1 MHIYPNIH
9 PSQTLHA
16 FIPKSVALMDPL
28 VNPQSALTIPSS
40 EDWSRLRPLIKELY
54 HDRRF
59 SMAEVRDHLKSLGY
73 WVNTRMVRARISQW
87 NLQRNNQFHGMVAAL
102 RLLDPDP
109 ASWPVPEPWF
119 VIRGRHVPLHEILRY
134 FRRKGIQN
142 PIHWCR
148 STAVS
153 QEESAVR
160 LLKEGDSPVEGTSEG
175 SSTLAALSSANSVAM
190 SMSPVNIPTPIFT
203 LEQKAAASLTDYCGV
218 YLSQDIHPEPEVH
231 QFTTHGRFGNRMQEG
246 LAQMMRGGPGA
257 FPHFHQ
263 AFDLVQPLL
272 ADCHPM
278 SLAQLLAIVCEL
290 SACNA
295 QEVLTCLLRYSAAMA
310 SSLRTPSPLIQFLVS
325 LTLLPPGLLQ
335 CTAISSLRAALA
347 VFSDKS
353 PHTWHRLYIE
363 ERLCDCLYHG
373 RDRIEGGYRRAQ
385 LLQNQE
391 SFYGPFARNVVWTVT
406 NIADDHL
413 DGGDLDGAESYY
425 RMALERAEQ
434 LSGFPRAKLR
444 YAALEGLGRIEQI
457 RFEITRNDRETCL
470 RHLQEASRYVDE
482 SLNEALIWF
491 EPTSRRVGR
500 VTEQQGYIRNILHRL
515 G

>member
-1 MHIYPNIH
+1 MH
-9 PSQTLHA
+9 T

-28 VNPQSALTIPSS
+28 ANPQSVLTIPSS
-40 EDWSRLRPLIKELY
+40 EDWSRLRPLVKELY
-54 HDRRF
+54 HDRRL

-73 WVNTRMVRARISQW
+73 RVNTRMIRARISQW

-119 VIRGRHVPLHEILRY
+119 VIRGRHVLLHEILRY

-148 STAVS
+148 SAAVS
-153 QEESAVR
+153 QEEPPVR
-160 LLKEGDSPVEGTSEG
+160 LLQEGDSPVEGTSEG
-175 SSTLAALSSANSVAM
+175 SSTIAALSSASSVAM

-218 YLSQDIHPEPEVH
+218 YLSHEIHPEPEVH
-231 QFTTHGRFGNRMQEG
+231 QFTIHGRFGNRMQEG
-246 LAQMMRGGPGA
+246 LAQMVRGGPGA

-272 ADCHPM
+272 SDCHPM

-325 LTLLPPGLLQ
+325 LSLLPPALLQ

-385 LLQNQE
+385 LLRNQE
-391 SFYGPFARNVVWTVT
+391 SFYGPSARNVVWTVT
-406 NIADDHL
+406 NVADDHL
-413 DGGDLDGAESYY
+413 DGGDLDGAQSYY

-444 YAALEGLGRIEQI
+444 YAALEGLGRIEQM
-457 RFEITRNDRETCL
+457 RFEITRHDRETCL

-491 EPTSRRVGR
+491 EPTSRRVSR
-500 VTEQQGYIRNILHRL
+500 VTEQQGYIRNILHCL

>member
-1 MHIYPNIH
+1 
-9 PSQTLHA
+9 
-16 FIPKSVALMDPL
+16 MDPL
-28 VNPQSALTIPSS
+28 VNPQSVLTIPSS
-40 EDWSRLRPLIKELY
+40 EDWSRLRPLVKELY

-73 WVNTRMVRARISQW
+73 WVNTRMIRARISQW

-148 STAVS
+148 SAAVS
-153 QEESAVR
+153 QEEPAVR
-160 LLKEGDSPVEGTSEG
+160 LLQEGDSPVE
-175 SSTLAALSSANSVAM
+175 
-190 SMSPVNIPTPIFT
+190 
-203 LEQKAAASLTDYCGV
+203 
-218 YLSQDIHPEPEVH
+218 
-231 QFTTHGRFGNRMQEG
+231 
-246 LAQMMRGGPGA
+246 
-257 FPHFHQ
+257 
-263 AFDLVQPLL
+263 
-272 ADCHPM
+272 
-278 SLAQLLAIVCEL
+278 
-290 SACNA
+290 
-295 QEVLTCLLRYSAAMA
+295 AMA

-385 LLQNQE
+385 LLRNQE

-406 NIADDHL
+406 NVADDHL

-500 VTEQQGYIRNILHRL
+500 VTEQQGYIRSILHRL